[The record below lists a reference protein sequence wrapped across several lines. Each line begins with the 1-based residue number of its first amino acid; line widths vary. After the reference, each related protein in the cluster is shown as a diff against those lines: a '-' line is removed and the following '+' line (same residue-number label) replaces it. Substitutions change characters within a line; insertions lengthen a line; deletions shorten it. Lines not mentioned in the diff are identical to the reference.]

1 MQRGVRLT
9 TESFIDKAK
18 LVHGEKYHYDTVVFS
33 KTKEKVLIVC
43 PKHGEFSQRAD
54 VHLAGHG
61 CPKCSPFVKT
71 SFKDFCARQQQ
82 VHGDFF
88 TYIEESYNGLIPNMR
103 IVCPIHGE
111 FIKSPNN
118 HLQGQSCPACNRDNL
133 GLYILKCQY
142 TDLVKIGVT
151 SELHRRLKE
160 LPKTL
165 SIVLWKPSANAF
177 NIEATIHK
185 QYNNSREDYPTYFGG
200 STEFFRLTDKE
211 LEQVLHYLKTV

>member
-88 TYIEESYNGLIPNMR
+88 TYI
-103 IVCPIHGE
+103 
-111 FIKSPNN
+111 
-118 HLQGQSCPACNRDNL
+118 
-133 GLYILKCQY
+133 
-142 TDLVKIGVT
+142 
-151 SELHRRLKE
+151 
-160 LPKTL
+160 
-165 SIVLWKPSANAF
+165 
-177 NIEATIHK
+177 
-185 QYNNSREDYPTYFGG
+185 
-200 STEFFRLTDKE
+200 
-211 LEQVLHYLKTV
+211 

>member
-118 HLQGQSCPACNRDNL
+118 HLQGQGCQACDREGL
-133 GLYILKCQY
+133 GLYLLKC
-142 TDLVKIGVT
+142 TDTGLVKIGIT
-151 SELHRRLKE
+151 NNLKQRMSSIGGKLGYLHHITVDSPRNLEKQLHKKYQAYNE
-160 LPKTL
+160 
-165 SIVLWKPSANAF
+165 F
-177 NIEATIHK
+177 NPTV
-185 QYNNSREDYPTYFGG
+185 NNGG
-200 STEFFRLTDKE
+200 TEFFKLTDQQLYE
-211 LEQVLHYLKTV
+211 LIQYLNSF

>member
-9 TESFIDKAK
+9 TEIFIDKAK

-43 PKHGEFSQRAD
+43 PKHGGFSQRAD
-54 VHLAGHG
+54 VHLSGHG

-118 HLQGQSCPACNRDNL
+118 HLQGQGCQACDREGL
-133 GLYILKCQY
+133 GLYLLKC
-142 TDLVKIGVT
+142 TDTGLVKIGVT
-151 SELHRRLKE
+151 SQLHRRLKE

-165 SIVLWKPSANAF
+165 EVLLWLPHTSAYH
-177 NIEATIHK
+177 IEAVLHK
-185 QYNNSREDYPTYFGG
+185 KYQTTRTDYPVQFGG
-200 STEFFRLTDKE
+200 RTEFFRLTDEE
-211 LEQVLHYLKTV
+211 LDQILQYLETV